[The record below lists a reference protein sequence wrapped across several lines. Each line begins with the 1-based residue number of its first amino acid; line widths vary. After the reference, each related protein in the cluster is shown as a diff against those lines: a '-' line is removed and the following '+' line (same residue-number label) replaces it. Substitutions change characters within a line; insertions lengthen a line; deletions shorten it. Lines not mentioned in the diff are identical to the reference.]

1 VRRAA
6 ATIDPKGGTLKRLLS
21 AFVLVAFAL
30 GISSTV
36 RAQSEINLLAP
47 GPIKEPLDKLLA
59 AFQTKTGTHVKVTY
73 AGGVPSRK
81 QVAEGKGLDVDLL
94 FAPFGDVLKTG
105 NIVPGSATVVA
116 RVRLALAVKKG
127 APKPDISTPAA
138 AKKTLLDAKSIASVD
153 PAQGSVGGIAQAA
166 LDKLG
171 IAEQVKPKLKW
182 VPTGNVVQ
190 DLVAKGEIEI
200 ALGPYLSDMNN
211 PGVDVAGPLPPGA
224 STPVDIT
231 GFLSNSLKD
240 TKSAKALLAYLRSSE
255 AGPIWKEAK
264 VFPVK

>member
-1 VRRAA
+1 MKYV
-6 ATIDPKGGTLKRLLS
+6 LS
-21 AFVLVAFAL
+21 SLAVVVLAL
-30 GISSTV
+30 GVSLTAH
-36 RAQSEINLLAP
+36 AQSEINLLAP

-59 AFQTKTGTHVKVTY
+59 AYQTKTGTHVKVTY
-73 AGGVPSRK
+73 AGGVPSRE
-81 QVAEGKGLDVDLL
+81 QVARGKGLDVDIL
-94 FAPFGDVLKTG
+94 FAPFPDVLKTG

-138 AKKTLLDAKSIASVD
+138 VKKTLLNAKSIASVD
-153 PAQGSVGGIAQAA
+153 PAVGSVGGIAQAA

-171 IAEQVKPKLKW
+171 IADQVKPKLQW
-182 VPTGNVVQ
+182 VKTGGIVQ
-190 DLVAKGEIEI
+190 DQVAKGETEI
-200 ALGPYLSDMNN
+200 ALGPYVSDMNN
-211 PGVDVAGPLPPGA
+211 PGVDVVGPLPPGA

-240 TKSAKALLAYLRSSE
+240 TKDAKALLAYLRSKE
-255 AGPIWKEAK
+255 AAPIWEEAK

>member
-1 VRRAA
+1 MKRLFSSFLLVALIVGPSAA
-6 ATIDPKGGTLKRLLS
+6 AL
-21 AFVLVAFAL
+21 
-30 GISSTV
+30 
-36 RAQSEINLLAP
+36 AQNEITLLAP

-59 AFQTKTGTHVKVTY
+59 GFQTKTGTRVKVTY
-73 AGGVPSRK
+73 AGGVPTRK
-81 QVAEGKGLDVDLL
+81 QVASGKGLDVDLL
-94 FAPFGDVLKTG
+94 FAPFPEVLKTG

-138 AKKTLLDAKSIASVD
+138 VKKTLLDAKSITSVD
-153 PAQGSVGGIAQAA
+153 PNIGSVGGIAQAA

-171 IAEQVKPKLKW
+171 IADQVKAKLKW

-200 ALGPYLSDMNN
+200 ALGPYLSDMDN
-211 PGVDVAGPLPPGA
+211 PGLDVVGALPPTA

-231 GFLSNSLKD
+231 GFLSNDLKD
-240 TKSAKALLAYLRSSE
+240 TKTAKALFAYLRSSE
-255 AGPIWKEAK
+255 AAPTWKEAK
-264 VFPVK
+264 MFPVK

>member
-1 VRRAA
+1 
-6 ATIDPKGGTLKRLLS
+6 LKYALSSLAVVVLALGVSLS
-21 AFVLVAFAL
+21 AH
-30 GISSTV
+30 
-36 RAQSEINLLAP
+36 AQSEINLLAP

-59 AFQTKTGTHVKVTY
+59 AYQAKTGTHVKVTY
-73 AGGVPSRK
+73 AGGVPSRE
-81 QVAEGKGLDVDLL
+81 QVARGKGLDVDIL
-94 FAPFGDVLKTG
+94 FAPFTDVLKTG

-138 AKKTLLDAKSIASVD
+138 VKKTLLNAKSIASVD
-153 PAQGSVGGIAQAA
+153 PAVGSVGGIAQAA

-171 IAEQVKPKLKW
+171 IADQVKPKLQW
-182 VPTGNVVQ
+182 VKTGGIVQ
-190 DLVAKGEIEI
+190 DQVAKGETEI

-211 PGVDVAGPLPPGA
+211 PGVDVVGPLPPGA

-240 TKSAKALLAYLRSSE
+240 TKDAKALLAYLRSKE
-255 AGPIWKEAK
+255 AAPIWEEAK